1 MELIIF
7 SSPYQ
12 AKEGLI
18 FYVHFYRITFY
29 SRGPAEVVLPFFHMK
44 KASAAKN

>member
-7 SSPYQ
+7 TSRYQ

-18 FYVHFYRITFY
+18 FYVHFFIEELSIY
-29 SRGPAEVVLPFFHMK
+29 VVQQSGISSLNINK
-44 KASAAKN
+44 TSAAKD